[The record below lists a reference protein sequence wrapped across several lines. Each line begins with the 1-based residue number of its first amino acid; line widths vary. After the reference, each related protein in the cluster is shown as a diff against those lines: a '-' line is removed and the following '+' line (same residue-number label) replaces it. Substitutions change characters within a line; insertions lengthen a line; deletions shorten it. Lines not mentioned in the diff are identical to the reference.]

1 MKPFR
6 RPCSSSSCLS
16 TRCIRRISR
25 ARGVRR
31 EASMQ
36 WSGAMARL
44 VPLALLLVGL
54 SAHAVPEVDQPAPP
68 LKGTLFSGEALDLAA
83 MRGKVVLVNFY
94 SSYCKYCAYELG
106 NVETIYE
113 KHKADGL
120 EVIELAVDDRDD
132 RERVERMLRIYHLP
146 GTMADELSENGFA
159 RRYPTPTAFLI
170 DRNGILR
177 HKHWGAKTADY
188 FREILLPLLREH

>member
-1 MKPFR
+1 MR
-6 RPCSSSSCLS
+6 RKANTP
-16 TRCIRRISR
+16 RSR
-25 ARGVRR
+25 TVV
-31 EASMQ
+31 
-36 WSGAMARL
+36 RL
-44 VPLALLLVGL
+44 VPLALVFVVL
-54 SAHAVPEVDQPAPP
+54 SAYAVPEVDQPAPA
-68 LKGTLFSGEALDLAA
+68 LKGTLFSGEALDLTA

-94 SSYCKYCAYELG
+94 SSYCKYCAYEIG

-113 KHKADGL
+113 RHKADGL
-120 EVIELAVDDRDD
+120 EVVELGVDDVDD

-146 GTMADELSENGFA
+146 GAMVDELRENGFG

-188 FREILLPLLREH
+188 FREILLPLLRER